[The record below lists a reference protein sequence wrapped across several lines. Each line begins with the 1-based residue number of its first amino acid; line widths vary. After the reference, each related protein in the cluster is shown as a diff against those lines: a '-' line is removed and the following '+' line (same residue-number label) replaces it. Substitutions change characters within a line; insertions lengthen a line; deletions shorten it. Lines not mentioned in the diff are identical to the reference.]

1 MAGYRLPAS
10 SPLDTLVRKTSQR
23 RPTNEPA
30 RAHAPPPR
38 PAPPPG
44 SPLIR
49 SRFDQARDDES
60 VYTDASSFRAR
71 HAYSESKASTSY
83 AGSSYSIYPADAGL
97 EHYPPF
103 NTNDPSS
110 NSRNRAGH
118 ASEPSVDSYIDMNS
132 PVDDDQP
139 LADAQ
144 EAVLAGLTDTY
155 RDDRPGSHQNYDS
168 ALRDS
173 WPDAKRA
180 SEGVQ
185 RAAGGRGR
193 GPPSYAHD
201 TVRADA
207 KRPTPGRQDNPHA
220 SNAFKSVYSNVDSV
234 YSQDDDR
241 NSYGGPRYPASGRYT
256 RNLDSIYSQDDD
268 DQAYYAD
275 ASGAAYTDTSGAAYA
290 DASYTANEDVPT
302 VVVSSPITS
311 SSASSRQAS
320 RQPIQQHIRNF
331 SRPMPQSDAPPP
343 GSSASQQGH
352 APSQQGRTPSHSQNN
367 HITGGFDP
375 HASTISYADS
385 SYTQDDSFAH
395 DPATNLSSSYASQD
409 GLNPHLTHLFAQT
422 APPLAL

>member
-1 MAGYRLPAS
+1 MASYRLPAS

-23 RPTNEPA
+23 RPSEPA
-30 RAHAPPPR
+30 RPPR

-60 VYTDASSFRAR
+60 VYTDASSFRAK
-71 HAYSESKASTSY
+71 HAHSESKASTSY

-103 NTNDPSS
+103 NHSNDSAPATN
-110 NSRNRAGH
+110 RLGH

-185 RAAGGRGR
+185 RAGSRGGAGGRGAPYAGDATRGNR
-193 GPPSYAHD
+193 GPYD
-201 TVRADA
+201 DA

-234 YSQDDDR
+234 YSQDDYTP
-241 NSYGGPRYPASGRYT
+241 SGAGYPSGAGGRYT

-275 ASGAAYTDTSGAAYA
+275 ASGAAYTADSSAYSNQ
-290 DASYTANEDVPT
+290 DDSSNDVPT

-311 SSASSRQAS
+311 ASSSSRQPSRQPVVQAG

-331 SRPMPQSDAPPP
+331 SRPMPQSDDPAPPSAP
-343 GSSASQQGH
+343 GSSHGALSGSSQPAQPNSTLTS
-352 APSQQGRTPSHSQNN
+352 PSTAFARPE
-367 HITGGFDP
+367 
-375 HASTISYADS
+375 S
-385 SYTQDDSFAH
+385 SYTAYSQDVSYNQDDSFAH
-395 DPATNLSSSYASQD
+395 D
-409 GLNPHLTHLFAQT
+409 
-422 APPLAL
+422 